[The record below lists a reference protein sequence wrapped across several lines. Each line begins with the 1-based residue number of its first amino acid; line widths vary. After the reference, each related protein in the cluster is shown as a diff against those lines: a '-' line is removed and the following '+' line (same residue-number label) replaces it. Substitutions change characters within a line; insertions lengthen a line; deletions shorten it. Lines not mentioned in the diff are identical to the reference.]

1 MGLDAVELLLAVE
14 AEFGVSIADGD
25 AADLRTPRQLAD
37 HVAELLGGAPGTAAP
52 CLSQAAFYRLRS
64 VLVDEFGARRRDL
77 HPDTALLDCLGPD
90 LRRQWPRLRQVLKA
104 PYLPRLC
111 CSKQRTALWSLGLPL
126 AGGTVLVFQQ
136 VAAGWLL
143 AGLFGLWLGGLYL
156 ADWQADRLPP
166 QLTRVRDLLPYVPL
180 PEHRPWTREHI
191 LERVLQISSWE
202 LGIPVEQIHPDHDYV
217 RDLGVD

>member
-64 VLVDEFGARRRDL
+64 VLVDEFGARRREL

-111 CSKQRTALWSLGLPL
+111 APDFFLGTGHPGGADSPGSRLRQGPGCGLKQHPSTGSPGKRPKLKALSTCPQTHGEASSPPQARRFSVPLCLCGSTNEVFSLPPYSGA
-126 AGGTVLVFQQ
+126 AGGWKGSWP
-136 VAAGWLL
+136 VA
-143 AGLFGLWLGGLYL
+143 
-156 ADWQADRLPP
+156 R
-166 QLTRVRDLLPYVPL
+166 
-180 PEHRPWTREHI
+180 
-191 LERVLQISSWE
+191 
-202 LGIPVEQIHPDHDYV
+202 
-217 RDLGVD
+217 